1 MIIGE
6 AHPPSEVLAAFVD
19 ARLPRPQVVPLTEH
33 LADCAEC
40 RFVVESA
47 AEALDEVKVYPRK
60 ALFGWL
66 SVAAMLGVGYL
77 LMPMARTTWDMRELR
92 GTSQGQVRIIEPRVT
107 GGFAFAPRPRTMR
120 SGATDVEGPPPEQA
134 IFQGKAAELLEDA
147 KNNHFA
153 SGAHARGIA
162 HLMLKE
168 TPQAITELTSVTT
181 AHPDDAKA
189 WSDLA
194 AAQILAGHYDAAHA
208 AAERAL
214 QIDPKLNEARFN
226 RALATFDRKRE
237 DSIPEWNDYLIH
249 DPTGPWSKEAK
260 ERIYS
265 AREQ

>member
-1 MIIGE
+1 MTIAK

-19 ARLPRPQVVPLTEH
+19 ARLPRPQVVPVAEH

-47 AEALDEVKVYPRK
+47 AEALDEVKVYPRT
-60 ALFGWL
+60 ALVGWL
-66 SVAAMLGVGYL
+66 SVAAMVGVGYL
-77 LMPMARTTWDMRELR
+77 LMPMARTIWEMRELR
-92 GTSQGQVRIIEPRVT
+92 GMSQGQVRIIEPRVT
-107 GGFAFAPRPRTMR
+107 GGFAYAGRPRTMR
-120 SGATDVEGPPPEQA
+120 SGARDEEGPPPEQA

-168 TPQAITELTSVTT
+168 TPQAIAELTSVT
-181 AHPDDAKA
+181 AVHPDDAKA

-194 AAQILAGHYDAAHA
+194 AAQIVAGQYAEAHA

-214 QIDPKLNEARFN
+214 KIDPKLNEARFN
-226 RALATFDRKRE
+226 RALATYNRKPE
-237 DSIPEWNDYLIH
+237 DSVAEWNDYLHH
-249 DPTGPWSKEAK
+249 DPTGPWSQEAK
-260 ERIYS
+260 EKLEY
-265 AREQ
+265 ARQQ